1 MPRTKHSY
9 VNVHLFD
16 NVHLVNSS
24 SKAALEKG
32 GNVAKMLQRCCSVHG
47 TDFTRMLASAVAE
60 EAVQG

>member
-32 GNVAKMLQRCCSVHG
+32 GNVAKMLQRSRDGFYAHVGFSCCRRG
-47 TDFTRMLASAVAE
+47 SARL
-60 EAVQG
+60 

>member
-32 GNVAKMLQRCCSVHG
+32 GNVAKMLQLSWDGIYADIGFSCCRRG
-47 TDFTRMLASAVAE
+47 SARL
-60 EAVQG
+60 